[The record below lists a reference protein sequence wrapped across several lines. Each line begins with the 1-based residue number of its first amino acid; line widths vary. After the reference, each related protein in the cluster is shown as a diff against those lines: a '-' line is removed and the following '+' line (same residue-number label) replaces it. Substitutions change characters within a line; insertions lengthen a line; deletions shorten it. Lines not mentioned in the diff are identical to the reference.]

1 MEIVQTTF
9 TVADYCER
17 LKKNDII
24 VNWKYQR
31 SSKVWPSQA
40 QSFLI
45 ESILLGFPVPALYL
59 FQKTDRISRRTV
71 REIIDGQQ
79 RTVAVR
85 AFYDGDLRLSKT
97 LEFEEAAG
105 RTYFELDHRLQE
117 RFLSYGLDVSLF
129 VNTEEE
135 EVREV
140 FRRINSYEVPLN
152 AEEQRHAQ
160 WQGEFKWFI
169 YHLSRSLD
177 TTFIRLGAFSDKQL
191 VRMQDMKLLA
201 EITHAVLNGI
211 TTTNKRSLDG
221 LYRSFDESFP
231 DHDRLATRIEEAFR
245 TIEKI
250 ESIHGSALTRPYS
263 LYAMV
268 LAMMHVR
275 KALPKLAHVT
285 EGGGGFAKMPT
296 IERRLSLLAEAV
308 EEKDDKGTYRAFVRA
323 TEKGTNVKAER
334 ETRFRYFVHA
344 LRKDGGTVFS

>member
-160 WQGEFKWFI
+160 WQGEFKWLI
-169 YHLSRSLD
+169 YHL
-177 TTFIRLGAFSDKQL
+177 
-191 VRMQDMKLLA
+191 
-201 EITHAVLNGI
+201 
-211 TTTNKRSLDG
+211 
-221 LYRSFDESFP
+221 
-231 DHDRLATRIEEAFR
+231 
-245 TIEKI
+245 
-250 ESIHGSALTRPYS
+250 
-263 LYAMV
+263 
-268 LAMMHVR
+268 
-275 KALPKLAHVT
+275 
-285 EGGGGFAKMPT
+285 
-296 IERRLSLLAEAV
+296 
-308 EEKDDKGTYRAFVRA
+308 
-323 TEKGTNVKAER
+323 
-334 ETRFRYFVHA
+334 
-344 LRKDGGTVFS
+344 